1 MKFVDLY
8 KLMPDMQEV
17 HLIVD
22 DCGIL
27 GTMDSMGF
35 LLNDNAFNAEVVNI
49 EAEDNKLK
57 VWIMEEENNA

>member
-8 KLMPDMQEV
+8 KLIPETQEV

-27 GTMDSMGF
+27 GTMDAMGV
-35 LLNDNAFNAEVVNI
+35 LLNDNAFNAEVINV

-57 VWIMEEENNA
+57 VWIEEKE

>member
-8 KLMPDMQEV
+8 KLMPGTQEV

-27 GTMDSMGF
+27 GTMDSMGV

-57 VWIMEEENNA
+57 VWIMEADQ

>member
-1 MKFVDLY
+1 MTLIDLFN
-8 KLMPDMQEV
+8 LIPETQEM

-27 GTMDSMGF
+27 GTMGAMEC
-35 LLNDNAFNAEVVNI
+35 LLSVEAFNAKVVNI

-57 VWIMEEENNA
+57 VWIKEST